1 MNTNKAVFLFGMLF
15 FFLAMFGVGESH
27 VFAATTSGEPVKELQ
42 PAVKNVNSEVVPNEK
57 RMTLNIDR
65 GNSAGEKKFTIG
77 MTPPASMMASK
88 KGSPSDPGTGVVR
101 GLKSKRPIGGIYN
114 LQECIDIAVNNH
126 LPLQI
131 AKKSVRLAEMR
142 LFEARRNLLPSASID
157 YQEYHGRISGQAYVG
172 RKQIL
177 EGQQPIFRGGELFYT
192 MKQSEVNLAITKND
206 YGRIRNDLVLQ
217 IKKAYYTLA
226 KAKGNMRMQED
237 LAKEVERILGMVT
250 RQAEAG
256 IISKIEVLNVS
267 SQASQAK
274 YQLASAEGDLSIAR
288 LILKQAM
295 NVDPKE
301 EVDVK
306 EIAEFKKV
314 EVDYEK
320 ALSIATVN
328 RPEMKINSMMIEYY
342 NYGKGIAKA
351 KFWPKVDLLGSWGLA
366 KEEIAPDD
374 VDTSNANDADQKLG
388 QQWYAGLKVGVP
400 LWGSSGEW
408 SLTKEQWVPVVST
421 YHGTSA
427 TTMDMKLKILD
438 KLDSYS
444 EKQLS
449 EIDFDKA
456 RQEFNKIRQDVT
468 LEVSEGCFNY
478 QKAVIQADTAANKV
492 KYQSSDLELVKLKR
506 ALDEAQDS
514 NVIESMIRLAQ
525 EKFGYLQALA
535 DCHITIAGINKA
547 IGVEDYYKDE

>member
-1 MNTNKAVFLFGMLF
+1 
-15 FFLAMFGVGESH
+15 MFGLQESH
-27 VFAATTSGEPVKELQ
+27 VFAATTSVEPVKELQ

-88 KGSPSDPGTGVVR
+88 KGSPSDPGAGVVR
-101 GLKSKRPIGGIYN
+101 GLKNKRPIGGIYT
-114 LQECIDIAVNNH
+114 LQECIDVAVNNH

-237 LAKEVERILGMVT
+237 LAKEVDRILGMVT

-421 YHGTSA
+421 YHGTEA

-456 RQEFNKIRQDVT
+456 RQEFNKIRQDIT